1 MYDLKEKETRMK
13 AIEKELRKIEKTEE
27 RLRRQAEKKT
37 TPAWKSKLEEKIP
50 DKVMTGL
57 QKAFLKAFCM
67 LFEKG
72 SVLIEKTYNRDS
84 IEKDFQIKDFAV
96 DLKGG
101 RKEIHHMKMDAA
113 GANAVSTL
121 VTMVEGIGLGALGIG
136 MPDIVLWVSI
146 LLRGVYETAMKYGF
160 DYETPEE
167 KIFILAI
174 LEVPMLTGE
183 EWKAVNASVDSYIE
197 HEAHIIPSDEDMK
210 RQIEKTANAFATD
223 MLVTKFIQGL
233 PIVGMIGGAA
243 NPVYY
248 NKVMSYV
255 ELKYRKRYLTAKLRR
270 LQS

>member
-1 MYDLKEKETRMK
+1 MK
-13 AIEKELRKIEKTEE
+13 VIEKELRKIKKTEE
-27 RLRRQAEKKT
+27 HLRRQAEKKT
-37 TPAWKSKLEEKIP
+37 TPVWKSKLEEKIP
-50 DKVMTGL
+50 NKVMTGL

-67 LFEKG
+67 VFEKG

-96 DLKGG
+96 ELKGG
-101 RKEIHHMKMDAA
+101 RKEIQHMKMDAA

-136 MPDIVLWVSI
+136 MPDIVLWVSV

-167 KIFILAI
+167 KIFILEM
-174 LEVPMLTGE
+174 LEAPMLIGE
-183 EWKAVNASVDSYIE
+183 EWKAINASVDSYIE
-197 HEAHIIPSDEDMK
+197 QDAHIIPSDEDMK
-210 RQIEKTANAFATD
+210 QQIRKTANAFATD

-248 NKVMSYV
+248 NKVMTYV
-255 ELKYRKRYLTAKLRR
+255 ELKYRKRYLMAKLKGTQQG
-270 LQS
+270 LPYGG